1 MMRHTLLA
9 SIGAAT
15 IYIYKRIR
23 EENKR
28 KKYILLCIKKGM
40 VLPTYIALQN

>member
-1 MMRHTLLA
+1 MMKHTLL
-9 SIGAAT
+9 STIGAAT

-28 KKYILLCIKKGM
+28 KKYILLCIKKRNGPTNIHI
-40 VLPTYIALQN
+40 VL